1 MRGGLTVKSR
11 KRPSPELWKKLER
24 LIIDLLQ
31 EEGIPE
37 QERFDGLILAMRAH
51 GLPCDPERVEKIRK
65 CWNECVASRRQRRGK
80 T

>member
-1 MRGGLTVKSR
+1 MKSR
-11 KRPSPELWKKLER
+11 RRPDPELWRKFER

-51 GLPCDPERVEKIRK
+51 GLSCDAERVEKIRK
-65 CWNECVASRRQRRGK
+65 CWNECLASRQQRRRK

>member
-1 MRGGLTVKSR
+1 MKNR
-11 KRPSPELWKKLER
+11 KRQSPELWRKFER

-51 GLPCDPERVEKIRK
+51 GLPCDPERVETIRK
-65 CWNECVASRRQRRGK
+65 CWNECVAVRQQPRRK

>member
-1 MRGGLTVKSR
+1 MKSR
-11 KRPSPELWKKLER
+11 KRQSPELWRKFER

-51 GLPCDPERVEKIRK
+51 GLPCDPERVEAIRK
-65 CWNECVASRRQRRGK
+65 CWNECVAVRQQPRRK